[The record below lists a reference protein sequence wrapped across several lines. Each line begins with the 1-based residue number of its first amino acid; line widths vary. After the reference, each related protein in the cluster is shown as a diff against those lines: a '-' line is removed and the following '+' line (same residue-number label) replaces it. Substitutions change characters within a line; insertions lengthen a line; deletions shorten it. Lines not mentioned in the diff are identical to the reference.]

1 VLRRLLDCPAAAGR
15 TVLAARRRRPAAQAP
30 TVAAAAN
37 VKPAIEE
44 LAALFERQPGRHKL
58 RLVFGSSGNFVAQIL
73 QGAPFHLFVSADEDT
88 VFRLADAGRTEDR
101 GRVYAQGRLV
111 LLAPRGSP
119 LKVDAELKDL
129 AAALR
134 DGRVSK
140 LAIANPEHAPY
151 GMRARE
157 ALQHAGLWELAQPR
171 LVIAENVSQAVQFA
185 MSGSAQGGF
194 VAYSLALVPAVAAV
208 GEHVLVPASFHAP
221 LAQRMALD
229 QGRTAGGAG
238 LPRLPAHA
246 GRPGRVAAPRLLGAG
261 RLNRAARRHDR
272 LAGARPEPGAGGG
285 DAAGAAAA
293 GPVGWAAG
301 WPQPW
306 RGKAWIEALVVL
318 PLVLPPTVLGYYLLV
333 AFGAASPLG
342 AGVQRPRP
350 AAHLQLR
357 GWCWPR

>member
-1 VLRRLLDCPAAAGR
+1 MITRRALALLPLAGLGPHVR
-15 TVLAARRRRPAAQAP
+15 ARAQAP
-30 TVAAAAN
+30 ATVAAAAN

-44 LAALFERQPGRHKL
+44 LAALFERQPGGQKL

-73 QGAPFHLFVSADEDT
+73 QGAPFHLFVSADEST

-111 LLAPRGSP
+111 LMAPRGSP

-134 DGRVSK
+134 DGRVRR

-151 GMRARE
+151 GQRARE

-208 GEHVLVPASFHAP
+208 GEHVLVPATFHAP
-221 LAQRMALD
+221 LAQRMVLIK
-229 QGRTAGGAG
+229 GA
-238 LPRLPAHA
+238 PP
-246 GRPGRVAAPRLLGAG
+246 
-261 RLNRAARRHDR
+261 AARAFHDF
-272 LAGARPEPGAGGG
+272 
-285 DAAGAAAA
+285 
-293 GPVGWAAG
+293 
-301 WPQPW
+301 
-306 RGKAWIEALVVL
+306 
-318 PLVLPPTVLGYYLLV
+318 LLT
-333 AFGAASPLG
+333 
-342 AGVQRPRP
+342 P
-350 AAHLQLR
+350 AAQAVWQRH
-357 GWCWPR
+357 GFSAPGG